1 MTETPDPLAGSYF
14 VESLTDQLEA
24 AAQVYLDQID
34 AMGGA
39 IAAIEAGFQQRNIQ
53 DAAYRAQR
61 NIESGESVV
70 VGVNRYQ
77 DDAGVSPPIM
87 RIDPAAEA
95 DQVARLRAF
104 RDRRD
109 ADAWGAA
116 MARLTAAAAGSENL
130 VPALIDAVKAGGTL
144 GEVSDRLRETWGR
157 HRELV
162 TV

>member
-1 MTETPDPLAGSYF
+1 M
-14 VESLTDQLEA
+14 
-24 AAQVYLDQID
+24 
-34 AMGGA
+34 
-39 IAAIEAGFQQRNIQ
+39 
-53 DAAYRAQR
+53 
-61 NIESGESVV
+61 

-87 RIDPAAEA
+87 RIDPGRGGGPGGPAAGLPGGRDPDA
-95 DQVARLRAF
+95 WAAAMDRLSRLR
-104 RDRRD
+104 RR
-109 ADAWGAA
+109 
-116 MARLTAAAAGSENL
+116 ARENL